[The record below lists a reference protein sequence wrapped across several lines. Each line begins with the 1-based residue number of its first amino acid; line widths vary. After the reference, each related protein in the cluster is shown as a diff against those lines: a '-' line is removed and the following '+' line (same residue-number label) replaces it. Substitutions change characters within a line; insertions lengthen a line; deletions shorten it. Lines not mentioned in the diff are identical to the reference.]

1 MSVMITVEQL
11 GSQIRKKRGTRRL
24 KDIENEVGVSASTLS
39 RIERG
44 VTPDLA
50 TVKKV
55 AKWLGVNVRAAGGDE
70 TEIQSQEDLERAV
83 EVYLRADKNLSEKA
97 ARTIAETVR
106 TVMEWELEKQRRD
119 GGAMK

>member
-1 MSVMITVEQL
+1 MSVMITLEQL
-11 GSQIRKKRGTRRL
+11 GSEVRKKRGARRL
-24 KDIENEVGVSASTLS
+24 MDIEKEVGVSASTLS

-50 TVKKV
+50 TVEKL

-70 TEIQSQEDLERAV
+70 TEIRSEEDLERAV
-83 EVYLRADKNLSEKA
+83 EVYLRADKNLSEKT

-106 TVMEWELEKQRRD
+106 TVMNWEIEKKKRD
-119 GGAMK
+119 GVQ